1 MIVNIVLGGSG
12 YLGRSLV
19 TALESSGAKTLHFDK
34 ANPDHPIDLSDGVA
48 LGEVLRESLNNL
60 PRLVEIRMAVTA
72 GYSVFTESLDRTKKE
87 IDDVISANVTLPIM
101 ALNSLLKICQ
111 EKGVPGS
118 MVLTSSVFAH
128 RVPNFSNYAALSR
141 RNSEIYGASKAAL
154 EQLTRYYAVSL
165 GISGIRVNA
174 VAPGGIYDPEIH
186 SDDFVKKYSRD
197 TALGRMTRV
206 EEVISAIKFLL
217 GPDSS
222 GITGQV
228 LRVDSGF
235 KL

>member
-1 MIVNIVLGGSG
+1 MIANIVLGGSG
-12 YLGRSLV
+12 FLGRRLV
-19 TALESSGAKTLHFDK
+19 TALDSSGVKTIHFDK
-34 ANPDHPIDLSDGVA
+34 ANPDYPIDLSDGVA
-48 LGEVLRESLNNL
+48 LGEVLRESLSNL

-72 GYSVFTESLDRTKKE
+72 GYSVFTESSDRTSKE
-87 IDDVISANVTLPIM
+87 IDAVISANVTVPIM

-165 GISGIRVNA
+165 GTSGIRVNA

-186 SDDFVKKYSRD
+186 SDDFVKMYSRD

-206 EEVISAIKFLL
+206 EEVINAIKFLL